1 MLKVYG
7 SDIYKKF
14 VNNTIKKYTVEPV
27 EKFEII
33 KNGIIA
39 NEHEHGF
46 GVFDDK
52 YRFIKSSSQCH
63 RGRRGQFV
71 PKFNHDNIPYVDADV
86 LYLCHLGKM
95 AFGHF
100 LIEHLNRAW
109 LLLNKKYANLKVVIV
124 NEYGVEK
131 IPDYMYD
138 FVEFLGV
145 KHDDIIVL
153 NKTTRFRN
161 VYIPYSCFD
170 VKFFISDIFGKIYE
184 KMSKNVPSNKVKY
197 DRIYVSRAKMPN
209 DRKTW
214 GEEKIQNIFKK
225 NGYHIIYP
233 ETLSLK
239 QQIAYVKD
247 CKYLAGCA
255 GTALHLALFMK
266 SGGTVIQ
273 IKRNSIPNSDNIR
286 VQYLLN
292 QVRKL
297 NTIVAPASV
306 EQKATEHWSTIPQL
320 IGVTDYMKQFFDDNK
335 FKYTDKDICLEKS
348 DIQNYERE
356 LSKHDFKP
364 RFGNYLKRQLIHYSS
379 CFIIGRENRGNYR
392 KWLAKVIKYN
402 RFN

>member
-1 MLKVYG
+1 MLKIYAPNC
-7 SDIYKKF
+7 YKK
-14 VNNTIKKYTVEPV
+14 YLHG
-27 EKFEII
+27 II
-33 KNGIIA
+33 KNYNIESGEHFEKIQNGIIA

-52 YRFIKSSSQCH
+52 YKFVKSSFQCH
-63 RGRRGQFV
+63 RGRRGQFI

-86 LYLCHLGKM
+86 LYLCYLGKM

-124 NEYGVEK
+124 NEHGVEK
-131 IPDYMYD
+131 IPNYMYEL
-138 FVEFLGV
+138 VEFLGV

-161 VYIPYSCFD
+161 VYIPSQQFD
-170 VKFFISDIFGKIYE
+170 VKCFSSYVFGKIYD
-184 KMSKNVPSNKVKY
+184 KISKNIPSNKTKC
-197 DRIYVSRAKMPN
+197 DKIYVSRAKMPD

-233 ETLSLK
+233 ETLPLK

-273 IKRNSIPNSDNIR
+273 IKRNSIIKSDNAC
-286 VQYLLN
+286 VQYLIN
-292 QVRKL
+292 ETKKI
-297 NTIVAPASV
+297 NTTIVYGSV
-306 EQKATEHWSTIPQL
+306 ETKPTEHWSPVPQL
-320 IGVTDYMKQFFDDNK
+320 IGVTDYMKQFFNDNH
-335 FKYTDKDICLEKS
+335 FKYTDKDIVLEKS
-348 DIQNYERE
+348 DIQNYELE
-356 LSKHDFKP
+356 LSKRDFKP
-364 RFGNYLKRQLIHYSS
+364 HFGNYLKRQLIHYSS
-379 CFIIGRENRGNYR
+379 CFIIGRENRANYR